1 VQQLLSRTALHG
13 FGTVRPR
20 LRGMLG
26 LGNGSSSSSVT
37 TSEANGI
44 ASGITNIAKLA
55 ASGAP
60 LSTQIEGSVGSA
72 LLAAAPFAGP
82 AAPFLIIGGA
92 ICDMLAVLGVG
103 SGCGQTCVLSSNYA
117 NQAEALLQQ
126 NIAAYFNIPAPRPQ
140 SAQAA
145 ALANFQAM
153 WNDLEAQCGVASLG
167 SAGQKCITDRQAGA
181 CTWKQTAA
189 ALPPWGTP
197 PVGACWNWFAGYRD
211 PIANDPAVP
220 DAVAST
226 AGNAVATTTT
236 DIASLSTSAGSQI
249 STALGLPSTTSPYL
263 VPGLIAAGIL
273 LFAVGGG
280 D

>member
-1 VQQLLSRTALHG
+1 MQQLISRTSLHG
-13 FGTVRPR
+13 FGTVPPR
-20 LRGMLG
+20 FRGFGHLG
-26 LGNGSSSSSVT
+26 DSTSIT
-37 TSEANGI
+37 TQQANGI

-92 ICDMLAVLGVG
+92 ICDMLATLGVG

-197 PVGACWNWFAGYRD
+197 AVGACWNWWSGYHD
-211 PIANDPAVP
+211 PISNDPAVA
-220 DAVAST
+220 DTVAST
-226 AGNAVATTTT
+226 AGNAVATAST
-236 DIASLSTSAGSQI
+236 DIASLSSSAGSSI
-249 STALGLPSTTSPYL
+249 STALGIPSTYSSYL
-263 VPGLIAAGIL
+263 VPGMIAAGIL
-273 LFAVGGG
+273 LLVVGGG